1 MCGIYGHINLPTN
14 QLKEMGDVINHRGPD
29 AQGIYKSKNVN
40 LGHKLLS
47 IRAEV
52 KHSKQP
58 WKSDKGN
65 ILVYNGEIYNTEEL
79 KQILVEKGC
88 KFKTKCDTEILAHGL
103 DTFGVDFISKMDSM
117 HSFVY
122 YDKKSKQLIFS
133 VDHAGMKPLYYS
145 FRQGGL
151 LFSSEI
157 KSLREIESY
166 TMINSKAFIEWCR
179 FGINMTKETLY
190 KDIFKFTPGETK
202 IFDIKENK
210 FIETVWNRVMPTK
223 PINFDAKELYQLL
236 EDTMLEHFQGVHKFG
251 LYLSGGIDS
260 MTILHFLL
268 KHDIPFHSIT
278 TGNRTTYMNNK
289 HNVSYNDDLQMV
301 RNIRKIW
308 GYEEGKWKLDT
319 QTHQEILYREHW
331 YNSDMEEAW
340 EILEEPA
347 FNFNLPLYLHCN
359 KQMKEQGVKVTLS
372 GDGGD
377 ELFAGYHK
385 YHREFEVEPSSK
397 NVSLKKIMDQIWE
410 KPLFLKM
417 APGYSWNYEQCKKHL
432 IKIMRPYYNK
442 NDWYNSWLAS
452 DVLDMSH
459 RYFMRNDKFS
469 MSQSMEGRFP
479 LMGKKLRQYAYNI
492 PSRWKYN
499 KGIKYALRQAMQ
511 THFPRELFYKEKTG
525 WSLPSAQWINNSK
538 RKVKKSLLE
547 LWPTAETKISIDKA
561 FDLPTMTKFRYRL
574 LVKGVPTKSLF
585 AMARIRRW
593 AKNNNMTLY

>member
-1 MCGIYGHINLPTN
+1 MCGIYGHINLTDN
-14 QLKEMGDVINHRGPD
+14 CLQQMGDVIDHRGPD

-122 YDKKSKQLIFS
+122 YDKKLKQLIFS
-133 VDHAGMKPLYYS
+133 VDHAGMKPLYFSYHN
-145 FRQGGL
+145 GGL
-151 LFSSEI
+151 IFSSEI
-157 KSLREIESY
+157 KSLQAVRSY
-166 TMINSKAFIEWCR
+166 NQINSMAFIEWCR
-179 FGINMTKETLY
+179 FGINMTNETLY
-190 KDIFKFTPGETK
+190 ENVFKFMPGETK

-210 FIETVWNRVMPTK
+210 FIETTWDRIQPTE
-223 PINFDAKELYQLL
+223 PVDFDPNDLYEIL
-236 EDTMLEHFQGVHKFG
+236 ENTMLEHFQGVHKFG

-278 TGNRTTYMNNK
+278 TGNATDMQNTK
-289 HNVSYNDDLQMV
+289 HNVSYNDDLKMV
-301 RNIRKIW
+301 RDIRKQW
-308 GYEEGKWKLDT
+308 GYKDGEWNLPT
-319 QTHQEILYREHW
+319 QTHQEIIYKKHW
-331 YNSDMEEAW
+331 YKNDMEEAW
-340 EILEEPA
+340 KTLEEPC
-347 FNFNLPLYLHCN
+347 FNFNHPLYLYCN
-359 KQMKEQGVKVTLS
+359 KQMKENGVKVTLS

-385 YHREFEVEPSSK
+385 YHKDFRIGPHRPKMKLSQV
-397 NVSLKKIMDQIWE
+397 IDQIWD
-410 KPLFLKM
+410 KPLYLKM
-417 APGYSWNYEQCKKHL
+417 APGYSWDFTQCKKH
-432 IKIMRPYYNK
+432 MARVMEPFFE
-442 NDWYNSWLAS
+442 NDYWYNSWLAA
-452 DVLDMSH
+452 DIMDMSH

-479 LMGKKLRQYAYNI
+479 FMGKNLRQYAYNI
-492 PSRWKYN
+492 PSAEKYQ
-499 KGIKYALRQAMQ
+499 KGIKYPLRKTMQ
-511 THFPRELFYKEKTG
+511 DYFPRGLFYKEKTG
-525 WSLPSAQWINNSK
+525 WSLPSAQWLNESTG
-538 RKVKKSLLE
+538 SLRRDIKN
-547 LWPTAETKISIDKA
+547 LWPQKGEEISVDKA
-561 FDLPTMTKFRYRL
+561 FDLPAYAKFRTRF

-585 AMARIRRW
+585 AMSRIRKW
-593 AKNNNMTLY
+593 AKDNNMVLY